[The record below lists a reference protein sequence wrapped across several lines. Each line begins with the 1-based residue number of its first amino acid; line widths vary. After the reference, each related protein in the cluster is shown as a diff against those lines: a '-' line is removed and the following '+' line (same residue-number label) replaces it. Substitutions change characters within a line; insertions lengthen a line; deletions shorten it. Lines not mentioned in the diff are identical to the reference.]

1 MSFSANI
8 DTGGTFTD
16 GYFTDGERYWL
27 AKVETTPHDFT
38 VGFLACLE
46 EGAKR
51 IGFADLGGLLRRCD
65 VIRFCTTL
73 TTNALVQGRGTRLGL
88 LASRG
93 LADDLCATAAPGAS
107 ALVEPDLI
115 GVIDEEVDAAGA
127 VVAMPRPEEVV
138 QAARGLLGRGARAL
152 VVALPGSA
160 REPANE
166 REVQRILDAEYPP
179 HLLGHVPV
187 TLSHQVSRRPEDRLR
202 ATAALLNARVHALLA
217 RSLREAED
225 ALRERSCSRPL
236 LVVHADGGCAR
247 VAKTRALDTYASG
260 PAAVVHGAGKLCGS
274 RRDTSIAMDI
284 GGTTTDLAFV
294 NGPTPRLLP
303 KGEICGH
310 RAGQPSPE
318 VWSLGLGGGSIAR
331 LAMPAAWGAGELRSP
346 RTIAG
351 GFGDPLRVPMPAAW
365 GAGELRSPRTIAG
378 GFGDPL
384 RVPMLT
390 VGPESAGALPGPAS
404 FDLGGTDA
412 TVTDACLVLGFFAP
426 DGFFGGRRR
435 LRLDLARR
443 ALERLSP
450 DAEPSQTAAA
460 IKETLEEQV
469 AAAIRSHGR
478 GVDLGSARILA
489 LGGGGGLHAASIAA
503 KLGLHDVDVFPFS
516 PAFGAFGAST
526 LDVVHVYQASLQ
538 GQGATDGR
546 LPLGAWFREIV
557 AAARRDVE
565 DEGFAASDLAFELA
579 LEHPAAEPGG
589 IPAITRHAV
598 GAGQEFLSLPG
609 GTPPHM
615 AWLRARLAISR
626 GTEPAA
632 LAATPPTGA
641 HVLGAR
647 RVQWAPGERERPTA
661 VFSLDALAAETR
673 LPGPCLVESEFAT
686 LAVPPDWTFTL
697 EPNGWMHLHA

>member
-351 GFGDPLRVPMPAAW
+351 GFGDPLRVPM
-365 GAGELRSPRTIAG
+365 
-378 GFGDPL
+378 
-384 RVPMLT
+384 LT

>member
-1 MSFSANI
+1 MSFTANI

-16 GYFTDGERYWL
+16 GYLTDGERYWL

-38 VGFLACLE
+38 VGFLACLS

-51 IGFADLGGLLRRCD
+51 MGFADLGGLLRRCD

-88 LASRG
+88 IASRG
-93 LADDLCATAAPGAS
+93 LADDLGAAPDAP

-115 GVIDEEVDAAGA
+115 AAIDEEIDAAGT
-127 VVAMPRPEEVV
+127 VVAKPRPEQVV
-138 QAARGLLGRGARAL
+138 QAARALLGRGARAL
-152 VVALPGSA
+152 VVALPRSA

-187 TLSHQVSRRPEDRLR
+187 TLSHQVSRRPEDVLR

-225 ALRERSCSRPL
+225 GLRERSCSRPL

-260 PAAVVHGAGKLCGS
+260 PAAVVHGAGSICGS
-274 RRDTSIAMDI
+274 RRETSIAMDI
-284 GGTTTDLAFV
+284 GGTTTDIAFV
-294 NGPTPRLLP
+294 TGTTPRLLA

-310 RAGQPSPE
+310 RFGQPLPE

-331 LAMPAAWGAGELRSP
+331 LANGN
-346 RTIAG
+346 
-351 GFGDPLRVPMPAAW
+351 
-365 GAGELRSPRTIAG
+365 
-378 GFGDPL
+378 
-384 RVPMLT
+384 LT
-390 VGPESAGALPGPAS
+390 LGPESAGGLPGPAS

-412 TVTDACLVLGFFAP
+412 TVTDACLALGFFAP

-435 LRLDLARR
+435 LRADLARR
-443 ALERLSP
+443 ALARLAP
-450 DAEPSQTAAA
+450 DAEPAQTAAV

-478 GVDLGSARILA
+478 GIDLAGARILA

-503 KLGLHDVDVFPFS
+503 KLGLHDVDIFPFS

-526 LDVVHVYQASLQ
+526 LDVVHVYQASLE
-538 GQGATDGR
+538 GQDATSGR
-546 LPLGAWFREIV
+546 LPLGAWYRELV

-565 DEGFAASDLAFELA
+565 DEGFAASDLAFELV
-579 LEHPAAEPGG
+579 LEHAAAEPGG
-589 IPAITRHAV
+589 IPAISRHAV
-598 GAGQEFLSLPG
+598 SATQEFAPLPG
-609 GTPPHM
+609 GTSPHV
-615 AWLRARLAISR
+615 AWLRARLALSR
-626 GTEPAA
+626 RAEPAT
-632 LAATPPTGA
+632 LAAPPLNAPHTLA
-641 HVLGAR
+641 AR
-647 RVQWAPGERERPTA
+647 RVRWATGERERPTA

-686 LAVPPDWTFTL
+686 LAVPPGWTFTL
-697 EPNGWMHLHA
+697 EPNGWMHLHG

>member
-38 VGFLACLE
+38 VGFLACLG

-51 IGFADLGGLLRRCD
+51 MGFADLGGLLRRCY

-88 LASRG
+88 ITSRG
-93 LADDLCATAAPGAS
+93 LADEFGAVAAPGVP
-107 ALVEPDLI
+107 ALVEPGLI
-115 GVIDEEVDAAGA
+115 AVIDEEIDAAGA
-127 VVAMPRPEEVV
+127 VVAKPRPEKVV
-138 QAARGLLGRGARAL
+138 QAARALLGRGARAL

-187 TLSHQVSRRPEDRLR
+187 TLSHQVSRRPEDALR
-202 ATAALLNARVHALLA
+202 ATAALLNARVHSLLA
-217 RSLREAED
+217 RSLREATD
-225 ALRERSCSRPL
+225 ALRERFCSRPL

-260 PAAVVHGAGKLCGS
+260 PAAVVHGAAKLRGNRS
-274 RRDTSIAMDI
+274 ETYIALDI

-294 NGPTPRLLP
+294 TGPTPRLLP
-303 KGEICGH
+303 KGDICGH
-310 RAGQPSPE
+310 RVGQPLPE
-318 VWSLGLGGGSIAR
+318 IWSLGLGGGSIAR
-331 LAMPAAWGAGELRSP
+331 RAQGKLGNLC
-346 RTIAG
+346 
-351 GFGDPLRVPMPAAW
+351 
-365 GAGELRSPRTIAG
+365 
-378 GFGDPL
+378 
-384 RVPMLT
+384 
-390 VGPESAGALPGPAS
+390 VGPESTGALPGPAC
-404 FDLGGTDA
+404 FDLGGVDA
-412 TVTDACLVLGFFAP
+412 TVTDACLALGFFAP

-435 LRLDLARR
+435 LRADLARR
-443 ALERLSP
+443 ALARLAP
-450 DAEPSQTAAA
+450 DAEPSRTAAA

-469 AAAIRSHGR
+469 AVAIRSHGD
-478 GVDLGSARILA
+478 GVDLAGARLLA

-503 KLGLHDVDVFPFS
+503 KLGLHDVDIFPFS

-526 LDVVHVYQASLQ
+526 LDVVHVYQASLA
-538 GQGATDGR
+538 GQGVTDGS

-579 LEHPAAEPGG
+579 LEHAAAEPGG

-598 GAGQEFLSLPG
+598 GAQQEFVSLPD
-609 GTPPHM
+609 GTALQM
-615 AWLRARLAISR
+615 AWLRACLAIS
-626 GTEPAA
+626 GDTKPTDLTAA
-632 LAATPPTGA
+632 PPSASQARAARKVG
-641 HVLGAR
+641 
-647 RVQWAPGERERPTA
+647 WAPGERQRTTA
-661 VFSLDALAAETR
+661 VFCLEALAAEAR

-686 LAVPPDWTFTL
+686 LAVPPGWTFTL
-697 EPNGWMHLHA
+697 ESNGWMHLHA